1 MYTTCMWLKYRIYGV
16 QRYSVNQS
24 KTFQSYFVLKL
35 LYRFYKKRYF
45 LVFVIDA
52 QYLSFEL
59 TDGSVLTSPSLATSG
74 VISSLS
80 DTSLITCCMKCT
92 RIGQCAGI
100 FYDSDSTRC
109 KHYSF
114 QNYTSMNIAGVQNFV
129 KVIPGI
135 I

>member
-1 MYTTCMWLKYRIYGV
+1 M
-16 QRYSVNQS
+16 
-24 KTFQSYFVLKL
+24 
-35 LYRFYKKRYF
+35 
-45 LVFVIDA
+45 
-52 QYLSFEL
+52 
-59 TDGSVLTSPSLATSG
+59 LTSPSLATSG

-80 DTSLITCCMKCT
+80 DTSLITCCMKCA

-100 FYDSDSTRC
+100 FYDSDSARC

-135 I
+135 ISKTMPPPPILDNWTNDLAPRPLTENILSWYYVCLDKRSYCCGFVLFNVSIE